1 MAELLLAGRVFG
13 PRARDPFASYDHA
26 ASVWVARP
34 SVRPGSDAGSSEQ
47 VAPEFC
53 RSWPNAGLVTRCQA
67 RSLVD
72 SGHAAIGSP
81 ARRWPTPNAKV
92 SNFGERPLSWL
103 RRRERL
109 KEKKYNG
116 NGAGMPLAIA
126 VQIGPGWPSASPG
139 SGVASARGQ
148 LNPAW
153 VEWLMGFPIGW
164 SERHASEVPRGRAA

>member
-1 MAELLLAGRVFG
+1 MAELPVAGRVFG
-13 PRARDPFASYDHA
+13 FRICDPFASYDLD
-26 ASVWVARP
+26 ASVWVMRP
-34 SVRPGSDAGSSEQ
+34 SIGPGSRSGAGERLT
-47 VAPEFC
+47 AEFC
-53 RSWPNAGLVTRCQA
+53 GSWPSAGLVSRRRAC
-67 RSLVD
+67 SLAD
-72 SGHAAIGSP
+72 SGHVAQRIP

-109 KEKKYNG
+109 KKKKYNG

-126 VQIGPGWPSASPG
+126 VQIGPNWSAASPV
-139 SGVASARGQ
+139 SAVPSARGQ

-164 SERHASEVPRGRAA
+164 SERGPAGLLRGRAA